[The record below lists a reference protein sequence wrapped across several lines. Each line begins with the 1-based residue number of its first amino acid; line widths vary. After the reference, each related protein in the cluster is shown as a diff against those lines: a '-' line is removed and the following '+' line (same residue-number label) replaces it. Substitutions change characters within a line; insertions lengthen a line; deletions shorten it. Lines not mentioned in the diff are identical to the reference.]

1 MNASPKHRAG
11 PLVRFAALCAWAVT
25 LPVAA
30 ARAEAPVEQ
39 LIEQLETPDFELRA
53 EAETALYGRGVASID
68 RLTEAALSRSPE
80 LEARIVRVLRRMYL
94 SENLELSDR
103 AAAALENLAGARGL
117 ESARAALRSL
127 EPERQA
133 KAIAAIR
140 DLGGMVRLA
149 NRDDDAVGPIIE
161 EIRLDES
168 WKGGTEGL
176 RHVGRISQPERF
188 MVTVIDDCG
197 VGQEDI
203 QKLRIDLP
211 QLQPQFR
218 GAATLGIG
226 PDNFAVRGCVV
237 GRVLPGNA
245 ADKAGIQSG
254 DRILKIGETEVEN
267 FEGLVNHLRTRKVGD
282 EVEIVVERDGEEIM
296 LSATLQTW
304 KSIDKAVEEEDEAPA
319 GPVPGFII
327 PPRRRV
333 APPPPIPGAGPTPTP
348 APPPNR
354 RGNPDDPA
362 PSVPV
367 PDAEGPPP
375 RR

>member
-11 PLVRFAALCAWAVT
+11 PLVRFAALCA
-25 LPVAA
+25 LSAA
-30 ARAEAPVEQ
+30 FPAPTAHAEAPIDQ

-53 EAETALYGRGVASID
+53 EAETALYGRGVASVD

-94 SENLELSDR
+94 SDNIELSDR
-103 AAAALENLAGARGL
+103 AAAALEDLAGPRRL
-117 ESARAALRSL
+117 DSARAALRSL

-133 KAIAAIR
+133 KAIVAIR
-140 DLGGMVRLA
+140 NLGGMVRLA
-149 NRDDDAVGPIIE
+149 SRDDDVVNPVIE
-161 EIRLDES
+161 EIRLDEN
-168 WKGGTEGL
+168 WKGKTDGL

-188 MVTVIDDCG
+188 MVTVIDGCG

-254 DRILKIGETEVEN
+254 DRILKIGETDVEN

-282 EVEIVVERDGEEIM
+282 EVEILVERDNEEIM
-296 LSATLQTW
+296 LTATLQTW
-304 KSIDKAVEEEDEAPA
+304 KSIDKAVDDQDDPPPR
-319 GPVPGFII
+319 GVPGFIV
-327 PPRRRV
+327 PPRRPVVR
-333 APPPPIPGAGPTPTP
+333 PIPGPGPIPTPKP
-348 APPPNR
+348 
-354 RGNPDDPA
+354 GLDDPA
-362 PSVPV
+362 PVIPI
-367 PDAEGPPP
+367 PDTDGPPP
-375 RR
+375 RK